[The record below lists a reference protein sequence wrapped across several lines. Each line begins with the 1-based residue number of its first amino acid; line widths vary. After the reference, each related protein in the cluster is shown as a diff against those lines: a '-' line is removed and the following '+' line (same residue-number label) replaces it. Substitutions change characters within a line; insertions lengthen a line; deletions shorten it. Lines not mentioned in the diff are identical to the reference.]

1 MNDIND
7 RISKLEDIKIEN
19 FIWVIYVGIIFL
31 SWYANSREKKYL
43 LYNDEQSKRE
53 YQNLLILIFSI
64 LVIVYYYF
72 TKDSYDDYIDS
83 VDENNDRKKNLH
95 LASFVG
101 SFLVL
106 ISGVIFLSIA
116 IMDENIDVEL
126 AFS

>member
-43 LYNDEQSKRE
+43 LYNDEHSKRE

>member
-19 FIWVIYVGIIFL
+19 FVWIIYIGIIFL

-43 LYNDEQSKRE
+43 LYNDEESRRE
-53 YQNLLILIFSI
+53 YQSILILIFSI
-64 LVIVYYYF
+64 LIVVYYYF
-72 TKDSYDDYIDS
+72 AKSSYDDYMNSVDS
-83 VDENNDRKKNLH
+83 VDNRKKNLL
-95 LASFVG
+95 LASFIG

-126 AFS
+126 AFN

>member
-1 MNDIND
+1 MNDKLK
-7 RISKLEDIKIEN
+7 RLEDIKIEN
-19 FIWVIYVGIIFL
+19 FIWVIYIGIIFL
-31 SWYANSREKKYL
+31 SWYANSKEKKYL

>member
-19 FIWVIYVGIIFL
+19 FVWIIYIGIIFL

-43 LYNDEQSKRE
+43 LYNDEESRRE
-53 YQNLLILIFSI
+53 YQSILILIFSI
-64 LVIVYYYF
+64 LIVVYYYF
-72 TKDSYDDYIDS
+72 AKSSYDDYMNS
-83 VDENNDRKKNLH
+83 VDSADNSKKNLL
-95 LASFVG
+95 LASFIG

-126 AFS
+126 AFN